1 MISLLR
7 SCWYGDCA
15 PQTWYLML
23 LALGAGLIFLGI
35 SLAGVYYGA
44 NYRYRRTTMAANGEN
59 RKIRRQ
65 HERRQRQRRA
75 EIRHIAKI
83 LRGEIIQDL
92 SSQGFAYILERQGA
106 MRRLSKPTITRVLCS
121 ADAIYYRID
130 RLPFRKRLTELLEP
144 EVKINLSLALG
155 RECRFIPDHADL
167 GMWLQVSLQS
177 GLDGIPKSFRW
188 HSKKD
193 AGNVL
198 ELLPK
203 SRPWTISAGLGENRK
218 HYYFD
223 IRELPHLIVAGA
235 TGGGKSVYLNQ
246 LVCTLIA
253 RNAPDALQLYLID
266 LKGGLE
272 FGRYNGIP
280 HLAREV
286 IYQKEQ
292 VSEVLGE
299 IEGEMNRRFSLF
311 RNGGVQDIR
320 GWNATQAYKLAY
332 LIIVF
337 DEVASVMLEP
347 SLRKVVDQLINSLS
361 ALGRAVGI
369 HLVLATQSPTK
380 AVLSTIIRANI
391 EDRIVF
397 STDHIGSVIALGSG
411 EAANIPPNVGGRA
424 VFKRNNMRVH
434 VQCPLITADQIAST
448 IEAATGGTG
457 AETALQPDE
466 LFAYAL
472 ANLNGKAS
480 VRPLLDAFRERAG
493 EPTIRRIL
501 SSYEYREDLDGPVIE
516 LEQGMYKLIR
526 NGGSGRQL
534 VAIGGDSTW
543 SADRGD
549 T

>member
-1 MISLLR
+1 MIR
-7 SCWYGDCA
+7 GCWYGDCPA
-15 PQTWYLML
+15 VGDGLGLML
-23 LALGAGLIFLGI
+23 LGIGLLLLAAGLLGVWW
-35 SLAGVYYGA
+35 A
-44 NYRYRRTTMAANGEN
+44 RRPVFPADDDPET
-59 RKIRRQ
+59 RRLRRQ
-65 HERRQRQRRA
+65 HAKKREARRK
-75 EIRHIAKI
+75 EIRHIAKTI
-83 LRGEIIQDL
+83 RGDIIQDL
-92 SSQGFAYILERQGA
+92 SSQGFAYVLERQGA
-106 MRRLSKPTITRVLCS
+106 MRRLSKPAITKVLCS
-121 ADAIYYRID
+121 QDAIYFRID

-144 EVKINLSLALG
+144 DVRVNLSLALG
-155 RECRFIPDHADL
+155 RECRFIPDHADI

-177 GLDGIPKSFRW
+177 GLDGIPKKFLW
-188 HSKKD
+188 HSKRD
-193 AGNVL
+193 SANVL
-198 ELLPK
+198 EMLPK
-203 SRPWTISAGLGENRK
+203 SRPWAISAGVGENRK
-218 HYYFD
+218 HFYFD

-253 RNAPDALQLYLID
+253 RNAPDSLQLYLID

-292 VSEVLGE
+292 VSEVLAE

-332 LIIVF
+332 LVVVF

-347 SLRKVVDQLINSLS
+347 SLRKIVDQLINSLS

-411 EAANIPPNVGGRA
+411 DAANIPPNVGGRA

-457 AETALQPDE
+457 AENALQPDE
-466 LFAYAL
+466 LFAYVL
-472 ANLNGKAS
+472 NNLGGKAS
-480 VRPLLDAFRERAG
+480 YRPLLEAFRGRAG

-501 SSYEYREDLDGPVIE
+501 STYEYREDLDGPVIE
-516 LEQGMYKLIR
+516 LDEGLYKLVR
-526 NGGSGRQL
+526 TGSGRQL
-534 VAIGGDSTW
+534 EAI
-543 SADRGD
+543 D
-549 T
+549 TSY